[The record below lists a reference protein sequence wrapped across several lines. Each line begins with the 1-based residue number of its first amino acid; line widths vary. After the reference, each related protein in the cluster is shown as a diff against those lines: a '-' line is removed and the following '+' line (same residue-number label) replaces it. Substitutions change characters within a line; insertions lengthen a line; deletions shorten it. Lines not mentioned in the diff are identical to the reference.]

1 MQPEDFD
8 NFARVLDAAYSLHSK
23 SLTADARSLFFAAL
37 GKYSLA
43 DVRKAFSAHIS
54 DPQRGQYPPKPADL
68 IAHLLGDATKDGRP
82 DAAEAWATAQLARDE
97 SETVC
102 WTQEM
107 AEALST
113 AANIENDEFAARTA
127 FTSKYNRLVDE
138 ARAAKRPV
146 RWSMSYGHDAGRRE
160 AAALEAVRSGRLM
173 LEHARAVLPQLAAP
187 AVERTPEAEIQ
198 IEQMRSLVASLPSHA
213 EKLAALRSAE
223 SAKERELTQAA
234 KQSTARRVSEYRP
247 GQS

>member
-37 GKYSLA
+37 GKFSLA
-43 DVRKAFSAHIS
+43 EVRKAFSAHIG

-68 IAHLLGDATKDGRP
+68 IAHLQGDATKDGRP
-82 DAAEAWATAQLARDE
+82 DAAEAWATARLARDE
-97 SETVC
+97 AETVC
-102 WTQEM
+102 WTREM
-107 AEALST
+107 AEALAT
-113 AANIENDEFAARTA
+113 AANIENDEFAARGA

-146 RWSMSYGHDAGRRE
+146 SWFMSYGHDSYRRE
-160 AAALEAVRSGRLM
+160 AAASEAVRSGRLQ
-173 LEHARAVLPQLAAP
+173 LEHVRVVLPQLAAP
-187 AVERTPEAEIQ
+187 EVERTPQAEQ
-198 IEQMRSLVASLPSHA
+198 QLEQTRQLLANLPSHV

-223 SAKERELTQAA
+223 LEKERELTHAA
-234 KQSTARRVSEYRP
+234 KQNAAHLVAEYA
-247 GQS
+247 GSQA

>member
-1 MQPEDFD
+1 MQHEDFD

-68 IAHLLGDATKDGRP
+68 IAQMQGDYTKDGRP
-82 DAAEAWATAQLARDE
+82 EAPEAWAIAQIARDE
-97 SETVC
+97 AESVC

-107 AEALST
+107 AEAMAT
-113 AANIENDEFAARTA
+113 ASSVEGDEFAARTA
-127 FTSKYNRLVDE
+127 FTAKYIRLVDV
-138 ARAAKRPV
+138 ARAAGVKPI
-146 RWSMSYGHDAGRRE
+146 WFMSYGHDASRRE
-160 AAALEAVRSGRLM
+160 SVALEAVRTGRLQ

-187 AVERTPEAEIQ
+187 EMERTPQAENQ
-198 IEQMRSLVASLPSHA
+198 LEQMRNLVASLPSHA
-213 EKLAALRSAE
+213 EKLAALRNAGLE
-223 SAKERELTQAA
+223 KERELTHAA
-234 KQSTARRVSEYRP
+234 KQNTAQRVAEYEANH
-247 GQS
+247 G